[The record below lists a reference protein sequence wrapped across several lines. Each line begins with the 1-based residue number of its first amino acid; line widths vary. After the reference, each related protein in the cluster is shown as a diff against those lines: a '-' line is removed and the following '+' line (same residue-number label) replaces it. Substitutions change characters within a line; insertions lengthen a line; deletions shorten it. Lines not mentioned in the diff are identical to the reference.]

1 MDNSLNAI
9 SEVYSST
16 NDVLKEVIQLQKT
29 SLSTLSQISN
39 DNINNIKLSIDSFNT
54 QTDKYIDFNERKSQK
69 TNMILLVI
77 VSIICLTAIIAIVTL
92 GSICITGTK
101 EYFNYIPSDTNIT
114 NTNNNNH
121 TNSYNTNK

>member
-92 GSICITGTK
+92 GSICITGAK

>member
-92 GSICITGTK
+92 GSICITGAK
-101 EYFNYIPSDTNIT
+101 EYFNYIPSDTNIA